1 MNCPLGSHSNVS
13 LCINIFRLNWFANN
27 REEVPQSQVVKHL
40 RNENKLKQSS
50 GELGSIVPV
59 ALQYLYKG
67 STTVQGPQIDTSKAS
82 GKKIINA
89 NTLKTSVK
97 KIIKSNTSVCFV
109 LS

>member
-1 MNCPLGSHSNVS
+1 MNGPLGCHSNVS

-40 RNENKLKQSS
+40 RNENKFKQSS

-67 STTVQGPQIDTSKAS
+67 STTVQGPQIDTLKTS
-82 GKKIINA
+82 GKKIVIA
-89 NTLKTSVK
+89 NTLKTLVK
-97 KIIKSNTSVCFV
+97 KIINLGESV